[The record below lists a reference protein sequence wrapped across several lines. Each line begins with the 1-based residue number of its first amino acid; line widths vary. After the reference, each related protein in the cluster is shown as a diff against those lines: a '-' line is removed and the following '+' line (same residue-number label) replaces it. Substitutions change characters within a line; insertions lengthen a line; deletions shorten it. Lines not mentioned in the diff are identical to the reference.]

1 MKKWLNSAG
10 HALRGLTLFV
20 RTERNARI
28 EIFISVVVIILAFY
42 IDVSLVEWTMLIFC
56 IGLVLMAEA
65 FNSAIERMAD
75 FHTKE
80 NHPEIKGIKDMA
92 AGAVLISAI
101 ISLVIGV
108 IILGPRLVEKI
119 GLSMSI

>member
-10 HALRGLTLFV
+10 HALRGITLFV

-28 EIFISVVVIILAFY
+28 EIFISVVVILLALY
-42 IDVSLVEWTMLIFC
+42 IDVSLVELAILLLC
-56 IGLVLMAEA
+56 IGLVLAAEA
-65 FNSAIERMAD
+65 FNSSIERMAD
-75 FHTKE
+75 YQSKE
-80 NHPEIKGIKDMA
+80 KHPEIKDIKDMA

>member
-10 HALRGLTLFV
+10 HALRGITLFV

-28 EIFISVVVIILAFY
+28 EIFISVVVILLALY
-42 IDVSLVEWTMLIFC
+42 IDVSLVELAILLLC
-56 IGLVLMAEA
+56 IGLVLAAEA
-65 FNSAIERMAD
+65 FNSSIERMAD
-75 FHTKE
+75 YQSKE
-80 NHPEIKGIKDMA
+80 KHPEIKDIKDMA

-108 IILGPRLVEKI
+108 IILGPRLLANV
-119 GLSMSI
+119 L

>member
-1 MKKWLNSAG
+1 MKKLLSSAG
-10 HALRGLTLFV
+10 YAIHGLALFV

-28 EIFISVVVIILAFY
+28 EISISVVVIILALCVK
-42 IDVSLVEWTMLIFC
+42 VSLVEWSILLLC

-65 FNSAIERMAD
+65 FNSAVERMAD
-75 FHTKE
+75 FQTKE
-80 NHPEIKGIKDMA
+80 KHPDIKSIKDMA

-108 IILGPRLVEKI
+108 IILGPRLLAYV
-119 GLSMSI
+119 L